1 MLSPPTRKSLIE
13 INSVRSETS
22 FQYTIVPIG
31 GVSKLYFQRAGA
43 IRFQDCLNI
52 VFITYC
58 ERRRSVKHVFE
69 LFDAIVHLQIQAP
82 RLWFRDPMT
91 PRVREGSYLVRCS
104 TWFIYTGPRG
114 VQSSSHFILCS
125 KASMMCGARPLFM
138 VRTLRIRSM
147 YFSRYLMRFEVNFN
161 PRCNWRKWKMG
172 LTYILYASGF
182 HKALSTQ
189 SLSYFTQVGPSTA
202 TGRGW
207 FSVVDMEV
215 ENWSNSENKSRK
227 SIDDLL
233 NLQVWWFLAAIACIC
248 VVEIN
253 LTTVNVGNN
262 GRADCE

>member
-1 MLSPPTRKSLIE
+1 MFNVVHIHWPSRG
-13 INSVRSETS
+13 
-22 FQYTIVPIG
+22 TIFKPF
-31 GVSKLYFQRAGA
+31 Y
-43 IRFQDCLNI
+43 
-52 VFITYC
+52 
-58 ERRRSVKHVFE
+58 
-69 LFDAIVHLQIQAP
+69 
-82 RLWFRDPMT
+82 
-91 PRVREGSYLVRCS
+91 
-104 TWFIYTGPRG
+104 
-114 VQSSSHFILCS
+114 
-125 KASMMCGARPLFM
+125 PLFKS
-138 VRTLRIRSM
+138 VDDVWSTAVVYGKNLAHQVYVFFSVPDALRGQ
-147 YFSRYLMRFEVNFN
+147 FQPTVQLEEVSSIL
-161 PRCNWRKWKMG
+161 KMG

-253 LTTVNVGNN
+253 LNTVNVGNN